1 MPNKTFPA
9 VVSFDKSSNRSE
21 AATDLATASSEEADY
36 ARHIAEAVDVQEI
49 DTNLYMSKE
58 LWLPPGARGAFGG
71 QIVAQALR
79 AAFNTVP
86 EEFHVHSLHSYFI
99 LPGNV
104 EYPVVYQVQR
114 LRDGRSFATR
124 FITAT
129 QRGKAIFVS
138 SFSFA
143 KPDST
148 SITLE
153 HQSTMPDVPG
163 PESLSSEYERLQ
175 KVLEHH
181 DLPPKYREHI
191 ESRMEESAPIDYRNV
206 HNPSPQEAFTG
217 KIEAK
222 DLQHRW
228 FKTRGA
234 LSDDPRLHACIVA
247 YASDSAFIGTAALAN
262 GLAPRSIGMMA
273 SLDHSM
279 WFHAPARADEWLLYE
294 MQSPRT
300 SEGRGVAFGRL
311 YRQDGTLVATTAQ
324 EGIVRLSRR
333 EQERRRK
340 QREDHVAT
348 APSKL

>member
-9 VVSFDKSSNRSE
+9 VVSFDK
-21 AATDLATASSEEADY
+21 TASKPEQSLAPTDDTDY
-36 ARHIAEAVDVQEI
+36 TKHIAEAVDVQEI

-143 KPDST
+143 KPDNT

-153 HQSTMPDVPG
+153 HQSTMPDVPE
-163 PESLSSEYERLQ
+163 PESLSSEQERLQ
-175 KVLEHH
+175 KILENH
-181 DLPPKYREHI
+181 DLPPKYREHV
-191 ESRMEESAPIDYRNV
+191 ESRMEEAAPIDFRNV
-206 HNPSPQEAFTG
+206 REPSPQEAFTG
-217 KIEAK
+217 KTEAQ

-234 LSDDPRLHACIVA
+234 LSDDPRLHACIIA

-262 GLAPRSIGMMA
+262 GLAPRAIGMMA

-294 MQSPRT
+294 MHSPRT

-340 QREDHVAT
+340 QREDEKLG
-348 APSKL
+348 SKL

>member
-1 MPNKTFPA
+1 MPYKTFPA
-9 VVSFDKSSNRSE
+9 VISFDKTAVKS
-21 AATDLATASSEEADY
+21 TDPTLVPSTEGEDTDY
-36 ARHIAEAVDVQEI
+36 AKSIAEAVDVQEI
-49 DTNLYMSKE
+49 DVNLYMSKE

-79 AAFNTVP
+79 AAFNTVR

-104 EYPVVYQVQR
+104 DYPVVYQVQR

-124 FITAT
+124 FVTAT

-143 KPDST
+143 KPDNN

-153 HQSTMPDVPG
+153 HQSAMPNVPE
-163 PESLSSEYERLQ
+163 PESLTSEHERLQ
-175 KVLEHH
+175 KLLENH

-191 ESRMEESAPIDYRNV
+191 ETRMEESSPIDYRNV
-206 HNPSPQEAFTG
+206 HNPTPQETFTG

-222 DLQHRW
+222 DLQYRW
-228 FKTRGA
+228 FKTKGE
-234 LSDDPRLHACIVA
+234 LSDDPRLHACIIA
-247 YASDSAFIGTAALAN
+247 YASDSGFIGTAALAN
-262 GLAPRSIGMMA
+262 GLSPRAIGMMA

-300 SEGRGVAFGRL
+300 SEGRGVAFGRI
-311 YRQDGTLVATTAQ
+311 YTQDGTLIATTAQ

-340 QREDHVAT
+340 QREDEKSD
-348 APSKL
+348 SKL